1 MLGSNGL
8 CAGIGTAPRGWSC
21 LTISGGSRKSR
32 CAAGK
37 GFLAISWADLDFEA
51 TGARFLTGAFFSLA
65 TGFAGEWTV
74 FFSAEVVTG
83 CTWAAVATTA
93 LSALKT
99 PTNSRPTQYVAF
111 ITPTVLTVQVRML
124 ALYAQGDKVIM
135 VKRPSLRLPRFLR
148 RGPRLPGRAGWQA
161 CPRSSRPDRLR
172 GSRVWRSLV
181 VCSD

>member
-111 ITPTVLTVQVRML
+111 ITPTALTVQVRML
-124 ALYAQGDKVIM
+124 ALYAQGNKVII
-135 VKRPSLRLPRFLR
+135 VKMPYRLLPSHHIDLQF
-148 RGPRLPGRAGWQA
+148 PGRAGWQA